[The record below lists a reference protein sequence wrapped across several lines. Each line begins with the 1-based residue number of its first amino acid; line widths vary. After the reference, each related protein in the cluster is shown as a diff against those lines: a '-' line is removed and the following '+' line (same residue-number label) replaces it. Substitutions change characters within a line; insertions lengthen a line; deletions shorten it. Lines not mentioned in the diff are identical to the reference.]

1 LNGYLAFE
9 QLNLFRPQNWLFGF
23 IVPCLFVFA
32 FERSHSSNEID
43 LGMPSPFRSA
53 VAFCVMLFL
62 ILLTAGRTNEFIYF
76 QF

>member
-1 LNGYLAFE
+1 MIN
-9 QLNLFRPQNWLFGF
+9 
-23 IVPCLFVFA
+23 FVA
-32 FERSHSSNEID
+32 FERGHSTNEID
-43 LGMPSPFRSA
+43 LAMPSPFRSA